1 VLLRSL
7 PASSRAALKLSAFS
21 LLRDVQEI
29 VGNAAAVSF
38 ADLQAPTRRSAR
50 VAQARQHAMYLAH
63 TTFGLSI
70 STIARGWGRHHST
83 VAHACR
89 LVEEQRDKPAV
100 DKALV
105 RLEEALAAR
114 HPTLASRAPHDD
126 L

>member
-1 VLLRSL
+1 
-7 PASSRAALKLSAFS
+7 
-21 LLRDVQEI
+21 
-29 VGNAAAVSF
+29 
-38 ADLQAPTRRSAR
+38 
-50 VAQARQHAMYLAH
+50 MYLAH

-70 STIARGWGRHHST
+70 STTARGWGRHHST

-114 HPTLASRAPHDD
+114 HPTLASRAAHGDR
-126 L
+126 